1 MHKDGPGPG
10 APERGSARVLGVD
23 PGTLRAGYAVVDV
36 DPHGAIRYVDC
47 GVLVAA
53 GDDHVHRIE
62 LICADLR
69 GVLSEFGPGVLA
81 LEQAYAGRNV
91 SSAMKLAE
99 ARGAYRHVCISAG
112 LVTSEYSPNYVK
124 KALSGRARATKGEV
138 VARMTSLYSLRT
150 PPSEDAADALAI
162 ATCHAMHLRGAAT
175 PSASV
180 GRLG

>member
-1 MHKDGPGPG
+1 MHTDDPGPG
-10 APERGSARVLGVD
+10 APERLSARVLGVD

-53 GDDHVHRIE
+53 GDDYVHRIE

-124 KALSGRARATKGEV
+124 KALSGRARATKREV
-138 VARMTSLYSLRT
+138 VARMTSIYSLRT
-150 PPSEDAADALAI
+150 PPAEDAADALAL
-162 ATCHAMHLRGAAT
+162 ATCHAMHIRGAAM